1 VSHAASRDPAAIVEE
16 IRRYLLETFLK
27 GGGENSITA
36 ATRLLGGDL
45 LDSIGMLEL
54 TVHLE
59 ETYGVAIAAEE
70 VTPENFG
77 TLGSLARFVD
87 RRVRGAAPP

>member
-1 VSHAASRDPAAIVEE
+1 MGETVEINPAGISAS
-16 IRRYLLETFLK
+16 IRAWLLETFMK
-27 GGGENSITA
+27 GSRPEALTD

-59 ETYGVAIAAEE
+59 ETYGIAIAAEE
-70 VTPENFG
+70 VTPGDFG
-77 TLGSLARFVD
+77 TVEALARFVQ
-87 RRVRGAAPP
+87 RKIGAR